1 MNDMTMRVLEM
12 LEGSLEGEPSR
23 YRWCA
28 DWSEEVAITVTKSG
42 FFIPDKELYDPV
54 ETGDL
59 LGRVYDLAGNVL
71 EELRA
76 PSAGYVGVR
85 RLLPTAHAGDSAF
98 MLVRDHD

>member
-1 MNDMTMRVLEM
+1 MTMRVLEM

-28 DWSEEVAITVTKSG
+28 DWNEVVAITVTKSG

-85 RLLPTAHAGDSAF
+85 RLLPTAHAGNSAF
-98 MLVRDHD
+98 MLARDHD